1 MGKDKNRQF
10 EGMSKEIIDGLGG
23 SSNISTVTHCMTRLR
38 FILKDNSIPNDNHIK
53 TIKGVIGVNR
63 SAGQYQII
71 IGQTVPKVY
80 DAVCQLLGIQKLASI
95 DENIDPSM
103 VDEKITLKNLGSVI
117 LNKVSG
123 SLTPIIPVLVVSG
136 MFKMLATVLGPLL
149 LGVLSVSSNMYQLF
163 TFVGDTGF
171 YFLPVILGYTTAKQF
186 RVTPV
191 LGILMGAILI
201 HPTLINIVTRG
212 TSFDIYGV
220 PMQLVNYSNSVIP
233 IFLCMW
239 ILGHV
244 EKFFK
249 QYVPSSL
256 STIFVP
262 TLSILVM
269 LPIALC
275 VLGPIGGWLGNL
287 VSLGFRAA
295 NSQGGVI
302 SIMAISLIGALW
314 SFLVMTGMH
323 LVLITTMVVIYTQVG
338 YENFVSPGAVA
349 ATLAVSGMC
358 LGVALRSKS
367 KEEKSLALGFF
378 VAAFV
383 GGVTEPALYGL
394 AVPKKRPFVG
404 LMIGGFIGGLYGGIT
419 HTTSYIVGSPT
430 NFLYFT
436 GFVGPN
442 ISNVVNA
449 ILTGVIALVAA
460 AVATYIIGVDDDVT
474 KIIKEENLIL
484 KPVEVQK

>member
-1 MGKDKNRQF
+1 MGKEKNTQY
-10 EGMSKEIIDGLGG
+10 EDISQEIINGVGG

-38 FILKDNSIPNDNHIK
+38 FLLKDSSIPNDASVKN
-53 TIKGVIGVNR
+53 IKGVIGVNR

-80 DAVCQLLGIQKLASI
+80 DSLCSILGIQKIEGI
-95 DENIDPSM
+95 DENIDPNM
-103 VDEKITLKNLGSVI
+103 LTEKITFKNVGSII
-117 LNKVSG
+117 LNKVAG

-149 LGVLSVSSNMYQLF
+149 LGILSDSSSIYQLF
-163 TFVGDTGF
+163 NFVGDAGF
-171 YFLPVILGYTTAKQF
+171 YFLPVILGYTSAKQF

-201 HPTLINIVTRG
+201 HPTLINIVTEG
-212 TSFDIYGV
+212 KAFDIFGI
-220 PMQLVNYSNSVIP
+220 PMQLVNYSSSVIP
-233 IFLCMW
+233 ILLSMW
-239 ILGHV
+239 ILGYV
-244 EKFFK
+244 ENFFK

-275 VLGPIGGWLGNL
+275 ILGPLGGWIGDL
-287 VSLGFRAA
+287 VGLGFNAA
-295 NSQGGVI
+295 NSQGGII
-302 SIMAISLIGALW
+302 SILAIALIGAFW
-314 SFLVMTGMH
+314 SFMVMTGMH
-323 LVLITTMVVIYTQVG
+323 LVLITTMMVVYTQVG
-338 YENFVSPGAVA
+338 YENFVSPGAIA

-358 LGVALRSKS
+358 LGAALRSKN
-367 KEEKSLALGFF
+367 KEDRSLALGFF

-394 AVPKKRPFVG
+394 AVPNKRPFIG
-404 LMIGGFIGGLYGGIT
+404 LAIGGFIGGLYAGIT
-419 HTTSYIVGSPT
+419 HTTSYIVGSPS

-436 GFVGPN
+436 GFVGAD
-442 ISNVVNA
+442 ISNVINA
-449 ILTGVIALVAA
+449 ILTGVIALVSA
-460 AVATYIIGVDDDVT
+460 AVATYIIGVDNADT
-474 KIIKEENLIL
+474 KKIEEDIIL
-484 KPVEVQK
+484 KPVEV